1 MVFFQQARLR
11 EEQRLRELEERNRLE
26 EERRRNEEL
35 EKYKDAE
42 KIAEVNRKENNCLTM
57 FVENRRVT
65 VYYTFLFCLCYCYDT
80 LKAYSKHGKIIFYC
94 SRQWKENSLPC
105 AIWCYLNFCISF
117 SLCVFSVVFCYCSL
131 FLLARSIKS
140 TKNSNYCSWMYI

>member
-26 EERRRNEEL
+26 EERRRKEEL

-57 FVENRRVT
+57 FLENGRI
-65 VYYTFLFCLCYCYDT
+65 LFTTHFCFV
-80 LKAYSKHGKIIFYC
+80 S
-94 SRQWKENSLPC
+94 
-105 AIWCYLNFCISF
+105 AIVMIL
-117 SLCVFSVVFCYCSL
+117 
-131 FLLARSIKS
+131 
-140 TKNSNYCSWMYI
+140 